1 MITATIEMCHYEN
14 KKMSD
19 FLKTFDTL
27 EGVEAAC
34 KLLNFIK
41 EEYPEIAR
49 PLFGDLVWSETKEG
63 KWLQP

>member
-1 MITATIEMCHYEN
+1 MITFEWTKCHYEN

-19 FLKTFDTL
+19 FLESL
-27 EGVEAAC
+27 EGDSDRVAAC

-49 PLFGDLVWSETKEG
+49 PLFGDLIWTETKEG
-63 KWLQP
+63 TWPQL